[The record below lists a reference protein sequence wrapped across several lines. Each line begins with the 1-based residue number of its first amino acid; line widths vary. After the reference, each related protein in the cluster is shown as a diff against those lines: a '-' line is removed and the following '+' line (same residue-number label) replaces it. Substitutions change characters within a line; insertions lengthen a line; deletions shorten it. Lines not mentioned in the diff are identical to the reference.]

1 MEKRK
6 KEEREKEEEEEE
18 DFLSYQS
25 IIFSRYLDDKLIYQ
39 YSQKYHR
46 DRIMAFD
53 QIFIGTFLPH
63 VGQLFIKIVL
73 DSIEEGRKKRKFEI
87 SLEEIVVDAR
97 REDKIKNLPSHH
109 RSFNPTSKMRRKC
122 LPRIEIIY

>member
-1 MEKRK
+1 
-6 KEEREKEEEEEE
+6 
-18 DFLSYQS
+18 
-25 IIFSRYLDDKLIYQ
+25 
-39 YSQKYHR
+39 
-46 DRIMAFD
+46 MAFD

-87 SLEEIVVDAR
+87 SLEQIVVDAR
-97 REDKIKNLPSHH
+97 REDKIKKPPHH

-122 LPRIEIIY
+122 LRRIEIIY